1 MIWSKGKKRI
11 LHDDSSSLVLG
22 RSIFGSHERA
32 MHARQ
37 HLVSVFFDLLGSIIR
52 FGRSRLAQRM
62 Q

>member
-1 MIWSKGKKRI
+1 MIWSNGKKRI

-37 HLVSVFFDLLGSIIR
+37 HLVSVFLTSLEALSGLEEAD
-52 FGRSRLAQRM
+52 
-62 Q
+62 